1 LSEHFKNVR
10 LDPSDSKVLFNLWV
24 RLCTFLGG
32 GVNKL
37 YFALYGSRN
46 RWEDFGDFSLS
57 ENHTFCK

>member
-1 LSEHFKNVR
+1 MR